1 MAGLN
6 EVGGEHGGDLLL
18 NFGLLKM
25 RISVGTDVDRS
36 GLGKEVDMVF
46 WHGGGG
52 AEAGRTS

>member
-1 MAGLN
+1 MN